1 MKEKEMR
8 SLIENYQRNIEQ
20 SDKLHNKLIDLQD
33 YNTKLVATY
42 GHNTGTGKGTVS
54 SKVERHVLKI
64 RETEEKILEV
74 EDKIYTVNMAE
85 RVLNNKELEV
95 IKLIKLYG
103 NELTQIAKMIDKDK
117 KYVFDTR
124 NRAIKKMSEY
134 IKEWRYGKIFKII
147 RRFHWKQ

>member
-1 MKEKEMR
+1 MEEMR
-8 SLIENYQRNIEQ
+8 KLVENYQRNIEQ
-20 SDKLHNKLIDLQD
+20 SDKLHSKLIDLLE
-33 YNTKLVATY
+33 YNTKLIATY
-42 GHNTGTGKGTVS
+42 GHNTGASKGAVS

-85 RVLNNKELEV
+85 RVLNKKELEV
-95 IKLIKLYG
+95 INLIKEYG

-124 NRAIKKMSEY
+124 NRAIRKMSEY
-134 IKEWRYGKIFKII
+134 IGDKNV
-147 RRFHWKQ
+147 